1 MKPEDA
7 LNLSFYRE
15 VAVIEEKEN
24 TRILL
29 VQHVENR
36 DFFVKKILTSYDPSV
51 YRMLQAR
58 HFSGIP
64 QIFYCVEENGT
75 LILIEEYIKG
85 SSLSKVLDSSDF
97 FSENRGSRA
106 YCPLM

>member
-58 HFSGIP
+58 HFPVFLRFFTVWKKMGH
-64 QIFYCVEENGT
+64 
-75 LILIEEYIKG
+75 L
-85 SSLSKVLDSSDF
+85 SLLK
-97 FSENRGSRA
+97 NI
-106 YCPLM
+106 

>member
-51 YRMLQAR
+51 YRML
-58 HFSGIP
+58 
-64 QIFYCVEENGT
+64 
-75 LILIEEYIKG
+75 
-85 SSLSKVLDSSDF
+85 
-97 FSENRGSRA
+97 
-106 YCPLM
+106 